1 MNLTIDLAAARFP
14 VAPLSLNKILDTF
27 VSSHYD
33 SVTIISIDPLI
44 RRCIEQ
50 RIEHRELPLLL
61 DEHADTTAITMQ
73 DKQKWLETYYEEDFE
88 DVDIKTHY
96 LIKRRKVN

>member
-1 MNLTIDLAAARFP
+1 MDLKVDLEAARFP
-14 VAPLSLNKILDTF
+14 VAQLSLNKLLDAF
-27 VSSHYD
+27 MSSTHEAL
-33 SVTIISIDPLI
+33 TIVSIDPLI

-61 DEHADTTAITMQ
+61 DEHAETTAITKQ

-88 DVDIKTHY
+88 DVDVKTHY
-96 LIKRRKVN
+96 VIKRGKVD